1 MKYETDNDSKFEMLL
16 GRIGK
21 PDQAARTRALER
33 QLQLTKPTGSLGR
46 LEELSV
52 WLAGIYGTEF
62 PRVTGKA
69 VIVCAGDHAVTLEG
83 VSAYPSEVTPAM
95 VINFL
100 RGGAAVNA
108 IAGVVDAR
116 VIVLDVG
123 VNADLPE
130 HPNLISNKI
139 RRGAGNI
146 MRESAM
152 TREEAIR
159 AILAGADAAARAIGD
174 GANLLAAGDMGIGN
188 TTPSAALT
196 AWFTGLEPR
205 TVTGRGTGA
214 DDTMLEKKIRTIE
227 LTLERLRKLEPK
239 DALEVLAQIGGLEI
253 AAMAGIMLECAASR
267 IPVVIDGYIAG
278 AAALVASKLEPKSVA
293 FMTASH
299 VSQELGHIVQLRYL
313 KLEPLFD
320 YGLRLGEGT
329 GALLAFPVL
338 EAAARTLS
346 EMATFAEASVP
357 DRE

>member
-1 MKYETDNDSKFEMLL
+1 MNPLETLL
-16 GRIGK
+16 ARISE
-21 PDQAARTRALER
+21 PDHAARIRALER
-33 QLQLTKPTGSLGR
+33 QAQLTKPTGSLGR
-46 LEELSV
+46 LEDLSV
-52 WLAGIYGTEF
+52 WLAGIYGIER
-62 PRVTGKA
+62 PQVTGKA

-83 VSAYPSEVTPAM
+83 ISAYPSEVTPAM
-95 VINFL
+95 VMNFL

-123 VNADLPE
+123 VNADLPD
-130 HPNLISNKI
+130 HPSLISNKV

-146 MRESAM
+146 VRESAM
-152 TREEAIR
+152 TRDEATR
-159 AILAGADAAARAIGD
+159 AILAGADAASRAIRD

-196 AWFTGLEPR
+196 SWFTGLEPR
-205 TVTGRGTGA
+205 IVTGRGTGA
-214 DDTMLEKKIRTIE
+214 NDETLEKKIRAIE
-227 LTLERLRKLEPK
+227 LALERVRTLEQL
-239 DALEVLAQIGGLEI
+239 DALGILAELGGLEI
-253 AAMAGIMLECAASR
+253 AAMAGVMLECAASR
-267 IPVVIDGYIAG
+267 IPVVVDGFIAG
-278 AAALVASKLEPKSVA
+278 AAALLASKLEPKSVA

-299 VSQELGHIVQLRYL
+299 VSQEPGHIAQLRYL

-338 EAAARTLS
+338 EAAARTLT

-357 DRE
+357 GRA

>member
-1 MKYETDNDSKFEMLL
+1 MNDELQTLL
-16 GRIGK
+16 ARIGE

-33 QLQLTKPTGSLGR
+33 QSRLTKPTCALGSL
-46 LEELSV
+46 EDLSV
-52 WLAGIYGTEF
+52 WLGGIYGTEK
-62 PRVTGKA
+62 PAITEKA
-69 VIVCAGDHAVTLEG
+69 VIVCAGDHGVTLEG

-95 VINFL
+95 VMNFL

-108 IAGVVDAR
+108 IAGVVNAR
-116 VIVLDVG
+116 VFVLDVG

-130 HPNLISNKI
+130 HPKLISSKI
-139 RRGAGNI
+139 RRGTGNI
-146 MRESAM
+146 ARESAM
-152 TREEAIR
+152 THDEATR
-159 AILAGADAAARAIGD
+159 AILAGADAAARAIRD

-214 DDTMLEKKIRTIE
+214 DVAMLEKKVYAIE
-227 LTLERLRKLEPK
+227 LAIERLRKIEPK
-239 DALEVLAQIGGLEI
+239 DALEVLAEIGGLEI
-253 AAMAGIMLECAASR
+253 AAMAGVMLECAVSR
-267 IPVVIDGYIAG
+267 IPVVIDGFIAG
-278 AAALVASKLEPKSVA
+278 AAALVAAQLEPKAMA

-299 VSQELGHIVQLRYL
+299 VSQEPGHIAQLRHL

-338 EAAARTLS
+338 EAAARALS

>member
-1 MKYETDNDSKFEMLL
+1 MNDELQTLL
-16 GRIGK
+16 ARIGE
-21 PDQAARTRALER
+21 PNQAARTRALER
-33 QLQLTKPTGSLGR
+33 QAQLTKPTGSLGR

-52 WLAGIYGTEF
+52 WLAGILFTEK
-62 PRVTGKA
+62 PEISQKA
-69 VIVCAGDHAVTLEG
+69 VIVCAGDHGVTLEG

-95 VINFL
+95 VMNFL
-100 RGGAAVNA
+100 HGGAAVNA

-116 VIVLDVG
+116 VFVLDVG
-123 VNADLPE
+123 VNSDLLE
-130 HPNLISNKI
+130 HPKLFSNKI
-139 RRGAGNI
+139 RCGAGNI
-146 MRESAM
+146 VHESAM
-152 TREEAIR
+152 TRDEATR
-159 AILAGADAAARAIGD
+159 AILGGADAASRAIRD

-205 TVTGRGTGA
+205 VVTGRGTGA
-214 DDTMLEKKIRTIE
+214 NDETLEKKIRAIE
-227 LTLERLRKLEPK
+227 LALERVRTLEQL
-239 DALEVLAQIGGLEI
+239 DALGILAEIGGLEI
-253 AAMAGIMLECAASR
+253 AAMAGVMLECAASR
-267 IPVVIDGYIAG
+267 IPVVIDGFIAG
-278 AAALVASKLEPKSVA
+278 AAALIAAQLEPKSVA

-299 VSQELGHIVQLRYL
+299 VSQEPGHIAQLRHL

>member
-1 MKYETDNDSKFEMLL
+1 MTSLETLL
-16 GRIGK
+16 ARIGE

-33 QLQLTKPTGSLGR
+33 QSQLTKPTGSLGR
-46 LEELSV
+46 LEVLSV
-52 WLAGIYGTEF
+52 WLAGIFGTER
-62 PRVTGKA
+62 PKIVGKA
-69 VIVCAGDHAVTLEG
+69 VIVCAGDHGVTLEG

-95 VINFL
+95 VMNFL

-108 IAGVVDAR
+108 IAGVVGAR
-116 VIVLDVG
+116 VSVLDVG

-139 RRGAGNI
+139 RRGTGNI
-146 MRESAM
+146 VRESAM
-152 TREEAIR
+152 TQDEAIR
-159 AILAGADAAARAIGD
+159 AILTGADAAGRAIQD
-174 GANLLAAGDMGIGN
+174 GSNLLAAGDMGIGN

-205 TVTGRGTGA
+205 VVTGRGTGV
-214 DDTMLEKKIRTIE
+214 DDMMLENKIRTIE
-227 LTLERLRKLEPK
+227 LALERVRKLENL
-239 DALEVLAQIGGLEI
+239 DALGILAELGGIEI
-253 AAMAGIMLECAASR
+253 AAMVGIMLECAASR
-267 IPVVIDGYIAG
+267 IPVVIDGFIAG
-278 AAALVASKLEPKSVA
+278 AAALVASKLEPKSGA

-299 VSQELGHIVQLRYL
+299 VSQEPGHNAQLRHL

-346 EMATFAEASVP
+346 EMATFSEASVP
-357 DRE
+357 DRV

>member
-1 MKYETDNDSKFEMLL
+1 MINEFESLL
-16 GRIGK
+16 ARISE

-33 QLQLTKPTGSLGR
+33 QVQLTKPSGSLGR

-52 WLAGIYGTEF
+52 WLAGIFGTEK
-62 PRVTGKA
+62 PKITGNA
-69 VIVCAGDHAVTLEG
+69 VIVCAGDHGVTLEG

-95 VINFL
+95 VMNFL
-100 RGGAAVNA
+100 GGGAAVNA
-108 IAGVVDAR
+108 IAGVVGAR
-116 VIVLDVG
+116 VSVLDVG
-123 VNADLPE
+123 VNADLPD
-130 HPNLISNKI
+130 HPNLISNKV
-139 RRGAGNI
+139 RRGTGN
-146 MRESAM
+146 MVRESAM
-152 TREEAIR
+152 TRNEVIR
-159 AILAGADAAARAIGD
+159 AILAGADAATRAIQD

-196 AWFTGLEPR
+196 AWFTGFEPR
-205 TVTGRGTGA
+205 AVTGRGTGA
-214 DDTMLEKKIRTIE
+214 DDAMLEKKIRVIE

-239 DALEVLAQIGGLEI
+239 VALEVLAEIGGLEI

-267 IPVVIDGYIAG
+267 IPVVIDGFIAG
-278 AAALVASKLEPKSVA
+278 AAALVAAQLEPKSVA

-299 VSQELGHIVQLRYL
+299 VSQEPGHIAQLRHL

>member
-1 MKYETDNDSKFEMLL
+1 MKYELETLL
-16 GRIGK
+16 ARISE

-33 QLQLTKPTGSLGR
+33 QSQLTKPTGSLGK
-46 LEELSV
+46 LEDLSV
-52 WLAGIYGTEF
+52 LLAGIYGTEL
-62 PRVTGKA
+62 PRVNGKA

-95 VINFL
+95 VMNFL
-100 RGGAAVNA
+100 HGGAAVNA
-108 IAGVVDAR
+108 IASVVDAR
-116 VIVLDVG
+116 VFVLDVG
-123 VNADLPE
+123 VNSDLPE
-130 HPNLISNKI
+130 DPNLISSKV

-146 MRESAM
+146 VRESAM
-152 TREEAIR
+152 TRDEATR
-159 AILAGADAAARAIGD
+159 AILAGASAAARAIQD

-196 AWFTGLEPR
+196 AWFTGLKPR
-205 TVTGRGTGA
+205 VVTGRGTGA
-214 DDTMLEKKIRTIE
+214 DDATLEKKIRAIE
-227 LTLERLRKLEPK
+227 LALERVRTLEHL
-239 DALEVLAQIGGLEI
+239 DALGILAELGGLEI
-253 AAMAGIMLECAASR
+253 AAMAGVMLEAAVSR
-267 IPVVIDGYIAG
+267 VPVVVDGFIAG

-299 VSQELGHIVQLRYL
+299 VSQEPGHIAQLKHL
-313 KLEPLFD
+313 NLEPLFD
-320 YGLRLGEGT
+320 YRLRLGEGT

>member
-1 MKYETDNDSKFEMLL
+1 MNLLEMLL
-16 GRIGK
+16 ARISE

-33 QLQLTKPTGSLGR
+33 QTQLTKPTGSLGR

-69 VIVCAGDHAVTLEG
+69 VIVCAGDHGVTLEG

-108 IAGVVDAR
+108 IASVVDAR
-116 VIVLDVG
+116 VSVLDVG

-130 HPNLISNKI
+130 DPKLISNKV

-146 MRESAM
+146 ARESAM
-152 TREEAIR
+152 TRDEATR
-159 AILAGADAAARAIGD
+159 AILAGADAAVRAIRD

-205 TVTGRGTGA
+205 AVTGRGTGA
-214 DDTMLEKKIRTIE
+214 DDAMLEKKVLAIE
-227 LTLERLRKLEPK
+227 LTHQRLRRLEPK
-239 DALEVLAQIGGLEI
+239 DALEVLAEIGGLEI
-253 AAMAGIMLECAASR
+253 AAMAGVMLECAASR
-267 IPVVIDGYIAG
+267 IPVVIDGFIAG
-278 AAALVASKLEPKSVA
+278 AAALIAAQLERKSVA

-299 VSQELGHIVQLRYL
+299 VSQEPGHSAQLAHL

>member
-1 MKYETDNDSKFEMLL
+1 MNSLETLL
-16 GRIGK
+16 ARIGE

-33 QLQLTKPTGSLGR
+33 QAQLTKPTGSLGK
-46 LEELSV
+46 LEDLSV
-52 WLAGIYGTEF
+52 WLAGIFGTER
-62 PRVTGKA
+62 PIIAGKA
-69 VIVCAGDHAVTLEG
+69 VIVCAGDHGVTLEG

-95 VINFL
+95 VMNFL

-108 IAGVVDAR
+108 IAGVVGAR
-116 VIVLDVG
+116 VSVLDVG

-130 HPNLISNKI
+130 HPNLISNKV
-139 RRGAGNI
+139 RRSAGNI
-146 MRESAM
+146 VRESAM
-152 TREEAIR
+152 TRDEATLV
-159 AILAGADAAARAIGD
+159 ILAGANAAARAIQG

-196 AWFTGLEPR
+196 AWFTDLEPR
-205 TVTGRGTGA
+205 MVTGRGTGA
-214 DDTMLEKKIRTIE
+214 DDATLEKKIRAIE
-227 LTLERLRKLEPK
+227 MALERLRKLEPK
-239 DALEVLAQIGGLEI
+239 DALEVLAEIGGLEI

-267 IPVVIDGYIAG
+267 IPVVIDGFIAG
-278 AAALVASKLEPKSVA
+278 AAALVASQLEPKSVA

-299 VSQELGHIVQLRYL
+299 VSQEPGHMAQLRHL

-338 EAAARTLS
+338 ESAARTLS

>member
-1 MKYETDNDSKFEMLL
+1 MNHELESLL
-16 GRIGK
+16 AQISE
-21 PDQAARTRALER
+21 PDQAARTRAIER
-33 QLQLTKPTGSLGR
+33 QAQLTKPTGALGR

-52 WLAGIYGTEF
+52 WLAGIFGTEK
-62 PRVTGKA
+62 PKISQKA
-69 VIVCAGDHAVTLEG
+69 VIVCAGDHGVTLEG
-83 VSAYPSEVTPAM
+83 VSTYPSEVTPAM
-95 VINFL
+95 VMNFL
-100 RGGAAVNA
+100 HGGAAVNV

-116 VIVLDVG
+116 VFVLDVG

-130 HPNLISNKI
+130 HPQLISKKI
-139 RRGAGNI
+139 RRGTGNI
-146 MRESAM
+146 ARESAM
-152 TREEAIR
+152 TRDEATR
-159 AILAGADAAARAIGD
+159 AILAGADAAARAIRD

-214 DDTMLEKKIRTIE
+214 DDAMLEKKIRAIE
-227 LTLERLRKLEPK
+227 LTLDRLRKLEPK
-239 DALEVLAQIGGLEI
+239 DALEVLAEIGGLEI
-253 AAMAGIMLECAASR
+253 AAMAGVMLECAALR
-267 IPVVIDGYIAG
+267 IPVVIDGFIGG
-278 AAALVASKLEPKSVA
+278 AAALVVAQLEPKSVA

-299 VSQELGHIVQLRYL
+299 VSQEPGHIAQLRYL

>member
-1 MKYETDNDSKFEMLL
+1 MNHELETLFA
-16 GRIGK
+16 RIGE
-21 PDQAARTRALER
+21 PNQAARTRVLER
-33 QLQLTKPTGSLGR
+33 QAQLTKPTGSLGR

-52 WLAGIYGTEF
+52 WLAGILVTEK
-62 PRVTGKA
+62 PEISQKA
-69 VIVCAGDHAVTLEG
+69 VIVCAGDHDVTLEG

-95 VINFL
+95 VMNFL

-108 IAGVVDAR
+108 IAGVVNAR
-116 VIVLDVG
+116 VFVLDVG

-130 HPNLISNKI
+130 HPQLISNKI
-139 RRGAGNI
+139 RRGSGNI
-146 MRESAM
+146 VRESAM
-152 TREEAIR
+152 TRDEATR
-159 AILAGADAAARAIGD
+159 AILAGADAAARAIHD

-205 TVTGRGTGA
+205 AVTGRGTGA
-214 DDTMLEKKIRTIE
+214 DDAMLEKKIRAIE

-239 DALEVLAQIGGLEI
+239 DALEVLAEIGGLEI
-253 AAMAGIMLECAASR
+253 AAMAGVMLECAASR
-267 IPVVIDGYIAG
+267 IPVVIDGFIAG
-278 AAALVASKLEPKSVA
+278 AAALVAAQLEPKSVA
-293 FMTASH
+293 FMSASH
-299 VSQELGHIVQLRYL
+299 VSQEPGHIAQLAHL

>member
-1 MKYETDNDSKFEMLL
+1 MIDKLEALIA
-16 GRIGK
+16 RISE
-21 PDQAARTRALER
+21 PDQAAKIRALER
-33 QLQLTKPTGSLGR
+33 QSQLTKPTGSLGR

-52 WLAGIYGTEF
+52 WLAGIFGSER
-62 PRVTGKA
+62 PKISGKA

-95 VINFL
+95 VMNFL

-108 IAGVVDAR
+108 IAGVVDAS
-116 VIVLDVG
+116 VFVLDVG
-123 VNADLPE
+123 VNADLPD
-130 HPNLISNKI
+130 HPNLISNKV

-146 MRESAM
+146 VRESAM
-152 TREEAIR
+152 NRDEATR
-159 AILAGADAAARAIGD
+159 AILVGADAAARAIRD

-205 TVTGRGTGA
+205 AVTGRGTGA
-214 DDTMLEKKIRTIE
+214 DDATLEKKIRAIE
-227 LTLERLRKLEPK
+227 LALERVRALGQS
-239 DALEVLAQIGGLEI
+239 DALGILAELGGLEI
-253 AAMAGIMLECAASR
+253 AAMAGVMLECAASKV
-267 IPVVIDGYIAG
+267 PVVVDGFIAG
-278 AAALVASKLEPKSVA
+278 AAALVAAQLEPKSVA

-299 VSQELGHIVQLRYL
+299 ISQEPGHIAQLRHL

-329 GALLAFPVL
+329 GALLAFPML

>member
-1 MKYETDNDSKFEMLL
+1 MIDELEALL
-16 GRIGK
+16 ARIGE

-33 QLQLTKPTGSLGR
+33 QAQLTKPTGSLGK

-52 WLAGIYGTEF
+52 WLAGIFGTEL
-62 PRVTGKA
+62 PKITGKA
-69 VIVCAGDHAVTLEG
+69 VIVCAGDHGVTLEG

-95 VINFL
+95 VMNFL

-108 IAGVVDAR
+108 IAGVVGAR
-116 VIVLDVG
+116 VSVLDVG

-139 RRGAGNI
+139 RRGTGNI
-146 MRESAM
+146 VRESAM
-152 TREEAIR
+152 TQNEAIL
-159 AILAGADAAARAIGD
+159 AVLAGADAAARAIQD

-205 TVTGRGTGA
+205 VVTGRGTGA
-214 DDTMLEKKIRTIE
+214 DDATLEKKIRAIE
-227 LTLERLRKLEPK
+227 LALERVRQLESL
-239 DALEVLAQIGGLEI
+239 DALGILAELGGLEI

-267 IPVVIDGYIAG
+267 IPVVIDGFIAG

-299 VSQELGHIVQLRYL
+299 VSQEPGHIAQLRFL

>member
-1 MKYETDNDSKFEMLL
+1 MNHELEMLL
-16 GRIGK
+16 ARISE
-21 PDQAARTRALER
+21 PDHAARTRALER
-33 QLQLTKPTGSLGR
+33 QTQLTKPTGSLGR

-52 WLAGIYGTEF
+52 WLAGIFGTEK
-62 PRVTGKA
+62 PSISAKA
-69 VIVCAGDHAVTLEG
+69 VIVCAADHGVTLEG

-95 VINFL
+95 VMNFL
-100 RGGAAVNA
+100 HGGAAVNA
-108 IAGVVDAR
+108 IAKTVNAR
-116 VIVLDVG
+116 VRVLDVG

-130 HPNLISNKI
+130 RSDLISNKI
-139 RRGAGNI
+139 RRGTGNI
-146 MRESAM
+146 VRESAM
-152 TREEAIR
+152 TLDEAIR
-159 AILAGADAAARAIGD
+159 AILAGANAATQAIQD

-205 TVTGRGTGA
+205 AVTGRGTGA
-214 DDTMLEKKIRTIE
+214 DDATLEKKIRAIE
-227 LTLERLRKLEPK
+227 LALERLRTLGPK
-239 DALEVLAQIGGLEI
+239 DALEVLAEIGGLEI

-267 IPVVIDGYIAG
+267 IPVVVDGFIAG
-278 AAALVASKLEPKSVA
+278 AAALVAAQLEPKSVA

-299 VSQELGHIVQLRYL
+299 VSQEPGHIAQLRFL

-329 GALLAFPVL
+329 GALLAFPVI

>member
-1 MKYETDNDSKFEMLL
+1 MIDRLESLL
-16 GRIGK
+16 ARISE

-33 QLQLTKPTGSLGR
+33 QAQLTKPTGSLGR

-52 WLAGIYGTEF
+52 WLAGIFGSEK
-62 PRVTGKA
+62 PKISGKA
-69 VIVCAGDHAVTLEG
+69 VIVCAGDHGVTLEG

-95 VINFL
+95 VMNFL

-108 IAGVVDAR
+108 IAAVVGAR
-116 VIVLDVG
+116 VSVLDVG

-130 HPNLISNKI
+130 HSMLISKKV
-139 RRGAGNI
+139 RRGTGNI
-146 MRESAM
+146 VRESAM
-152 TREEAIR
+152 TRDEAIR
-159 AILAGADAAARAIGD
+159 SILAGANAASEEIRD
-174 GANLLAAGDMGIGN
+174 GANLLAAGEMGIGN

-205 TVTGRGTGA
+205 NVTGRGTGA
-214 DDTMLEKKIRTIE
+214 DDATLEKKIRAIE
-227 LTLERLRKLEPK
+227 LALERVRQLENL
-239 DALEVLAQIGGLEI
+239 DALGILAELGGLEI

-267 IPVVIDGYIAG
+267 IPVVIDGFIAG

-299 VSQELGHIVQLRYL
+299 VSQEPGHIAQLRFL

-346 EMATFAEASVP
+346 DMATFAEASVP